1 MILKRWIR
9 RSCSFGSAAAP
20 EPMCVPCAMTSHRK
34 QEIWDVSSLVRTKVG
49 RFSLDEC
56 VTLQD
61 VQEGRFQL
69 HTLQEVL
76 SHYEPVEYERPADIY
91 NGKKITLRCE
101 ADDVAITHNGNI
113 VAIYQREDAAVFR
126 CVRGLW

>member
-1 MILKRWIR
+1 MIVIQK
-9 RSCSFGSAAAP
+9 SS
-20 EPMCVPCAMTSHRK
+20 RK
-34 QEIWDVSSLVRTKVG
+34 KTALFTMS
-49 RFSLDEC
+49 
-56 VTLQD
+56 
-61 VQEGRFQL
+61 
-69 HTLQEVL
+69 
-76 SHYEPVEYERPADIY
+76 YPVEYERPADIY

>member
-1 MILKRWIR
+1 
-9 RSCSFGSAAAP
+9 C
-20 EPMCVPCAMTSHRK
+20 
-34 QEIWDVSSLVRTKVG
+34 
-49 RFSLDEC
+49 
-56 VTLQD
+56 
-61 VQEGRFQL
+61 FQL

>member
-1 MILKRWIR
+1 MYVLAGTYK
-9 RSCSFGSAAAP
+9 
-20 EPMCVPCAMTSHRK
+20 
-34 QEIWDVSSLVRTKVG
+34 G
-49 RFSLDEC
+49 RAVFPEC

>member
-1 MILKRWIR
+1 M
-9 RSCSFGSAAAP
+9 
-20 EPMCVPCAMTSHRK
+20 
-34 QEIWDVSSLVRTKVG
+34 
-49 RFSLDEC
+49 
-56 VTLQD
+56 
-61 VQEGRFQL
+61 
-69 HTLQEVL
+69 
-76 SHYEPVEYERPADIY
+76 EYERPADIY